1 VAFIKKDGRFG
12 LCLKD
17 DVLGS
22 LRRASSRDE
31 SKQIDLTFVNGPILE
46 LFDVEG

>member
-1 VAFIKKDGRFG
+1 MAFTKKGRRLR

-22 LRRASSRDE
+22 LRKASSRDE
-31 SKQIDLTFVNGPILE
+31 SKQVDLTFVNGPILE
-46 LFDVEG
+46 LFDVED